1 MNHSDPEL
9 MVLHRRPKLFT
20 LILTHLVSFEAQFL
34 LLWERKTG
42 KTSTGGFHPCL
53 MARRITHELGNV
65 GGY

>member
-34 LLWERKTG
+34 LL
-42 KTSTGGFHPCL
+42 
-53 MARRITHELGNV
+53 
-65 GGY
+65 